1 MLAYCLRNRRFIVSV
16 VGAAVIVLLDAVVHD
31 LAALFGLCGSLGL
44 GTIPLILPAFM
55 ILRERQRYAATTV
68 LGAGAVLV
76 VGLVV
81 TVGCSVCII
90 GNIA

>member
-1 MLAYCLRNRRFIVSV
+1 MSV
-16 VGAAVIVLLDAVVHD
+16 LGAAVIVLLDAVVHD

-44 GTIPLILPAFM
+44 GTISLILPALM
-55 ILRERQRYAATTV
+55 ILRERQRHAAAHV
-68 LGAGAVLV
+68 LGAVAVLI

-90 GNIA
+90 RNIA